1 MPQPPSS
8 REKPKSPP
16 EPAVAVGAWK
26 DSAKPRRC
34 SFPGPR
40 DARAALRV
48 AMDRAAF
55 AEVTAHAKA
64 SLDAEVCGVLAG
76 HVCEDDEGVFVHV
89 EAALRGSAASSG
101 KTHVTFTQETWTH
114 VHEQLE
120 RERPKRQMVGWY
132 HTHPG
137 FGVEF
142 SEMDL
147 FIQRNFFPAPTQIA
161 LVTDPLGGALAICT
175 MTADGVGYLDRFWVE
190 GREQQCQVPQLP
202 ETTRRDAAPP
212 VGAAPEAIEVRL
224 SQLTQAL
231 DDLRGSY
238 HRFLL
243 FCGMTVGTGM
253 LLLIGWTIWR
263 GFVTENKP
271 PELISYM
278 PVPVQVGDKSLM
290 LGVAIA
296 KWEVPPEID
305 PLRENAELRKKLA
318 ELTAKKGG
326 ANPAAAP
333 ATPAPAP
340 VQITVPTQPVEPAPA
355 SPNP

>member
-8 REKPKSPP
+8 P
-16 EPAVAVGAWK
+16 ENPGATPESAVAVGAWK
-26 DSAKPRRC
+26 DAAKPRRRT
-34 SFPGPR
+34 FPGPR
-40 DARAALRV
+40 GTGAALRV
-48 AMDRAAF
+48 TMDRAAF

-76 HVCEDDEGVFVHV
+76 QVCEDDEGVFVHV

-101 KTHVTFTQETWTH
+101 KTHVTFTQETWTQ
-114 VHEQLE
+114 VHGQLE
-120 RERPKRQMVGWY
+120 REMPKLQMVGWY

-175 MTADGVGYLDRFWVE
+175 TTAGGVGYLERFWVE
-190 GREQQCQVPQLP
+190 GREQKCQVPQLP
-202 ETTRRDAAPP
+202 EAVRREAAPDA
-212 VGAAPEAIEVRL
+212 GAAPAALEMRL

-231 DDLRGSY
+231 DELRGSY

-243 FCGMTVGTGM
+243 FCGMAVGTGM
-253 LLLIGWTIWR
+253 LLLVGWTIWR
-263 GFVTENKP
+263 SFVSENKP

-305 PLRENAELRKKLA
+305 PLRENAELRKKIA
-318 ELTAKKGG
+318 ELKGKKDG
-326 ANPAAAP
+326 ATP

-340 VQITVPTQPVEPAPA
+340 VPVTVPATPAAP
-355 SPNP
+355 PNP